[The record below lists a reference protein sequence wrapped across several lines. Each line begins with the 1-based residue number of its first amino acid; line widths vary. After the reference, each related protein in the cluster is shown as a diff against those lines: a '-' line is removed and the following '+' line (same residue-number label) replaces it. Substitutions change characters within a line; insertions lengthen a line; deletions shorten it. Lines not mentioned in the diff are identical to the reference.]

1 MSRVASDKP
10 NGDDPLYWKKIVLV
24 LCLGWAVIWIY
35 RTILTPIFP
44 EIQATIGQ
52 YSDTQMG
59 LIASFYFFAYTGMQI
74 PSGILVDK
82 FGKKVVMIPG
92 FCLFIIAT
100 LLIGSATSLNMI
112 YAGSLL
118 AGMGCGSYYGSA
130 YSLSS
135 ESIPL
140 ERRGLSTAIINSG
153 SALGMGIGLIASS
166 LLVKSMGM
174 NWQILLFI
182 ITGLL
187 VLMTLVF
194 FFVIKGTPKAHASD
208 SKAPS
213 DSMIAQSQA
222 AIAETKKEIE
232 TEEINPNPG
241 GLFSLRMIS
250 AYVMYFAT
258 CYGYYMIVTWLPSFL
273 QQERGFE
280 GVAIGF
286 SAALVA
292 FASVPGAL
300 FFSRMSDKFQN
311 KKVNLIVF
319 LEICAAITLTCTVL
333 SPDTNMLLISLI
345 LYGLLGKLAVDPIMI
360 SFVADN
366 APKKGYGTSFGV
378 FNFFGMSA
386 SVIAPLV
393 TGIISD
399 QTGSKVMG
407 FYISAAILV
416 IGTLV
421 FFIVNVLMKQKQT
434 PKPALSH

>member
-1 MSRVASDKP
+1 MSNSKTSS
-10 NGDDPLYWKKIVLV
+10 NTGFDPLYWKKIVVV

-35 RTILTPIFP
+35 RTVLTPIFP
-44 EIQATIGQ
+44 EIQATIG
-52 YSDTQMG
+52 SHSNAEMG

-74 PSGILVDK
+74 PAGILVDK
-82 FGKKVVMIPG
+82 FGKKVVLIPG

-100 LLIGSATSLNMI
+100 LLIGNATSLTMI

-135 ESIPL
+135 ENIPL
-140 ERRGLSTAIINSG
+140 ERRGLATAIINSG
-153 SALGMGIGLIASS
+153 SALGMAIGLIASS

-174 NWQILLFI
+174 DWQIMLFI

-187 VLMTLVF
+187 VVMTVVF
-194 FFVIKGTPKAHASD
+194 FLVIKGGSYTASLAASPAASAATPV
-208 SKAPS
+208 
-213 DSMIAQSQA
+213 
-222 AIAETKKEIE
+222 EE
-232 TEEINPNPG
+232 TEEAS

-300 FFSRMSDKFQN
+300 FFSRMSDRFRA
-311 KKVNLIVF
+311 KKVQLIIF
-319 LEICAAITLTCTVL
+319 LQICAAVTLVCTVI
-333 SPDTNMLLISLI
+333 SPDSTTLLVSLI

-378 FNFFGMSA
+378 FNFFGMSS
-386 SVIAPLV
+386 SVIAPFL
-393 TGIISD
+393 TGVISD
-399 QTGSKVMG
+399 STGSKVMG
-407 FYISAAILV
+407 FYISAAILL
-416 IGTLV
+416 IGTV
-421 FFIVNVLMKQKQT
+421 IFFTVNVLMKQKNNRQT
-434 PKPALSH
+434 AAQA

>member
-1 MSRVASDKP
+1 MSNSKTNSGA
-10 NGDDPLYWKKIVLV
+10 GFDPLYWKKIVVV
-24 LCLGWAVIWIY
+24 LCLGWTVIWIY
-35 RTILTPIFP
+35 RTVLTPIFP
-44 EIQATIGQ
+44 EIQATIGAH
-52 YSDTQMG
+52 SNAEMG

-74 PSGILVDK
+74 PAGMLVDR
-82 FGKKVVMIPG
+82 FGKKVVLIPG

-100 LLIGSATSLNMI
+100 LLIGNATSLTMI

-135 ESIPL
+135 ENIPL
-140 ERRGLSTAIINSG
+140 ERRGLATAIINSG
-153 SALGMGIGLIASS
+153 SALGMAIGLIASS
-166 LLVKSMGM
+166 LLVKSIGM
-174 NWQILLFI
+174 DWQIMLFI

-194 FFVIKGTPKAHASD
+194 FLVIKGGSYTASL
-208 SKAPS
+208 
-213 DSMIAQSQA
+213 A
-222 AIAETKKEIE
+222 ANPAANTAAVAAE
-232 TEEINPNPG
+232 TEEAS

-250 AYVMYFAT
+250 AYIMYFAT

-300 FFSRMSDKFQN
+300 FFSRMSDRFRA
-311 KKVNLIVF
+311 KKVQLIIF
-319 LEICAAITLTCTVL
+319 LQICAAVMLVCTVI
-333 SPDTNMLLISLI
+333 SPDSTTLLISLI

-378 FNFFGMSA
+378 FNFFGMSS
-386 SVIAPLV
+386 SVIAPFL
-393 TGIISD
+393 TGVISD
-399 QTGSKVMG
+399 STGSKVMG
-407 FYISAAILV
+407 FYISAAILL
-416 IGTLV
+416 IGTII
-421 FFIVNVLMKQKQT
+421 FFTVNVLMKQKNRRQT
-434 PKPALSH
+434 TAQA

>member
-1 MSRVASDKP
+1 MSNDI
-10 NGDDPLYWKKIVLV
+10 DPRYWKKIVVV

-35 RTILTPIFP
+35 RTVLTPIFP
-44 EIQATIGQ
+44 EIQQTIGAH
-52 YSDTQMG
+52 SNAEMG

-74 PSGILVDK
+74 PAGILVDK
-82 FGKKVVMIPG
+82 FGKKVVLIPG

-100 LLIGSATSLNMI
+100 LLIGNATSLTMV

-135 ESIPL
+135 ENIPL
-140 ERRGLSTAIINSG
+140 ERRGLATAVINSG
-153 SALGMGIGLIASS
+153 SALGMAIGLIASS
-166 LLVKSMGM
+166 LLVKSFNM
-174 NWQILLFI
+174 NWQIMLFI

-187 VLMTLVF
+187 VVMTLVF
-194 FFVIKGTPKAHASD
+194 AVVIKGSQPRAPAAVSQTVAPAALAPEEDGQAS
-208 SKAPS
+208 
-213 DSMIAQSQA
+213 
-222 AIAETKKEIE
+222 
-232 TEEINPNPG
+232 

-250 AYVMYFAT
+250 AYAMYFAT

-286 SAALVA
+286 SSALVA

-300 FFSRMSDKFQN
+300 FFSRMSDRFRN
-311 KKVNLIVF
+311 KKVQLIIF
-319 LEICAAITLTCTVL
+319 LELCAAVMLVCTVI
-333 SPDTNMLLISLI
+333 SPDSTMLLISLI

-378 FNFFGMSA
+378 FNFFGMSS
-386 SVIAPLV
+386 SVIAPFL
-393 TGIISD
+393 TGVISD
-399 QTGSKVMG
+399 STGSKVMG
-407 FYISAAILV
+407 FYISAAILLV
-416 IGTLV
+416 GTAI
-421 FFIVNVLMKQKQT
+421 FFTVNVLMKRT
-434 PKPALSH
+434 TAARTATEA

>member
-1 MSRVASDKP
+1 MSNSKTAS
-10 NGDDPLYWKKIVLV
+10 NTGFDPLYWKKIVVV

-35 RTILTPIFP
+35 RTVLTPIFP
-44 EIQATIGQ
+44 EIQATIG
-52 YSDTQMG
+52 SHSNAEMG

-74 PSGILVDK
+74 PAGILVDK
-82 FGKKVVMIPG
+82 FGKKVVLIPG

-100 LLIGSATSLNMI
+100 LLIGNATSLTMI

-118 AGMGCGSYYGSA
+118 AGMDCGSYYGSA

-135 ESIPL
+135 ENIPL
-140 ERRGLSTAIINSG
+140 ERRGLATAIINSG
-153 SALGMGIGLIASS
+153 SALGMAIGLIASS

-174 NWQILLFI
+174 DWQIMLFI

-187 VLMTLVF
+187 VIMTVVF
-194 FFVIKGTPKAHASD
+194 FLVIKGGSYTASL
-208 SKAPS
+208 
-213 DSMIAQSQA
+213 A
-222 AIAETKKEIE
+222 ASPAASAATTVEE
-232 TEEINPNPG
+232 TEEAS

-300 FFSRMSDKFQN
+300 FFSRMSDRFRA
-311 KKVNLIVF
+311 KKVQLIIF
-319 LEICAAITLTCTVL
+319 LQICAAVTLVCTVI
-333 SPDTNMLLISLI
+333 SPDSTTLLVSLI

-378 FNFFGMSA
+378 FNFFGMSS
-386 SVIAPLV
+386 SVIAPFL
-393 TGIISD
+393 TGVISD
-399 QTGSKVMG
+399 STGSKVMG
-407 FYISAAILV
+407 FYISAAILL
-416 IGTLV
+416 IGTV
-421 FFIVNVLMKQKQT
+421 IFFTVNVLMKQKNNRQT
-434 PKPALSH
+434 AAQA

>member
-1 MSRVASDKP
+1 MSNSKTSS
-10 NGDDPLYWKKIVLV
+10 NTGFDPLYWKKIVVV

-35 RTILTPIFP
+35 RTVLTPIFP
-44 EIQATIGQ
+44 EIQATIG
-52 YSDTQMG
+52 SHSNAEMG

-74 PSGILVDK
+74 PAGILVDK
-82 FGKKVVMIPG
+82 FGKKVVLIPG

-100 LLIGSATSLNMI
+100 LLIGNATSLTMI

-135 ESIPL
+135 ENIPL
-140 ERRGLSTAIINSG
+140 ERRGLATAIINSG
-153 SALGMGIGLIASS
+153 SALGMAIGLIASS

-174 NWQILLFI
+174 DWQIMLFI

-187 VLMTLVF
+187 VVMTVVF
-194 FFVIKGTPKAHASD
+194 FLVIKGGSYTASL
-208 SKAPS
+208 
-213 DSMIAQSQA
+213 A
-222 AIAETKKEIE
+222 ASPAAAAATSVEE
-232 TEEINPNPG
+232 TEEAS

-300 FFSRMSDKFQN
+300 FFSRMSDRFRA
-311 KKVNLIVF
+311 KKVQLIIF
-319 LEICAAITLTCTVL
+319 LQICAAVTLVCTVI
-333 SPDTNMLLISLI
+333 SPDSTTLLVSLI

-378 FNFFGMSA
+378 FNFFGMSS
-386 SVIAPLV
+386 SVIAPFL
-393 TGIISD
+393 TGVISD
-399 QTGSKVMG
+399 STGSKVMG
-407 FYISAAILV
+407 FYISAAILL
-416 IGTLV
+416 IGTV
-421 FFIVNVLMKQKQT
+421 IFFTVNVLMKQKNNRQT
-434 PKPALSH
+434 AAQA

>member
-1 MSRVASDKP
+1 MSNGKTAS
-10 NGDDPLYWKKIVLV
+10 NTGFDPLYWKKIVVV

-35 RTILTPIFP
+35 RTVLTPIFP
-44 EIQATIGQ
+44 EMQATIGEH
-52 YSDTQMG
+52 SNAEMG

-74 PSGILVDK
+74 PAGILVDK
-82 FGKKVVMIPG
+82 FGKKVVLIPG

-100 LLIGSATSLNMI
+100 LLIGNATSLAMI

-135 ESIPL
+135 ENIPL
-140 ERRGLSTAIINSG
+140 ERRGLATAIINSG
-153 SALGMGIGLIASS
+153 SALGMAIGLIASS

-174 NWQILLFI
+174 DWQIMLFI

-187 VLMTLVF
+187 VVMTLVF
-194 FFVIKGTPKAHASD
+194 FLVIKGGSYTASL
-208 SKAPS
+208 
-213 DSMIAQSQA
+213 A
-222 AIAETKKEIE
+222 ASPAAKTSTVVED
-232 TEEINPNPG
+232 TEEVS

-300 FFSRMSDKFQN
+300 FFSRMSDRFRA
-311 KKVNLIVF
+311 KKLQLIIF
-319 LEICAAITLTCTVL
+319 LQICSAVMLVCTVI
-333 SPDTNMLLISLI
+333 SPDSTTLLISLV

-378 FNFFGMSA
+378 FNFFGMSS
-386 SVIAPLV
+386 SVIAPFL
-393 TGIISD
+393 TGVISD
-399 QTGSKVMG
+399 STGSKVMG
-407 FYISAAILV
+407 FYISAAILL
-416 IGTLV
+416 IGTV
-421 FFIVNVLMKQKQT
+421 IFFTVNVLMKQKNKRQT
-434 PKPALSH
+434 TAQA

>member
-1 MSRVASDKP
+1 MSTVTTQKNAAS
-10 NGDDPLYWKKIVLV
+10 DPLYWKKIVVV

-44 EIQATIGQ
+44 EIQATIGAH
-52 YSDTQMG
+52 SDTQMG

-74 PSGILVDK
+74 PAGILVDK
-82 FGKKVVMIPG
+82 FGKKVVLIPG

-100 LLIGSATSLNMI
+100 LLIGNATSLNMI

-135 ESIPL
+135 ENIPL

-166 LLVKSMGM
+166 LLVKSVGM
-174 NWQILLFI
+174 NWQLLLFMITALLI
-182 ITGLL
+182 I
-187 VLMTLVF
+187 MTLVF
-194 FFVIKGTPKAHASD
+194 FFVIKSTPKAAPAAATVT
-208 SKAPS
+208 KAAP
-213 DSMIAQSQA
+213 AV
-222 AIAETKKEIE
+222 
-232 TEEINPNPG
+232 EEANDNPG
-241 GLFSLRMIS
+241 GLFSARMIS
-250 AYVMYFAT
+250 AYIMYFAT

-273 QQERGFE
+273 QQERGFQ

-286 SAALVA
+286 SSALVA

-300 FFSRMSDKFQN
+300 FFSRMSDRFRN
-311 KKVNLIVF
+311 KKISLIIF
-319 LEICAAITLTCTVL
+319 LEICAAVMLTCTVL
-333 SPDTNMLLISLI
+333 SPDSTMLLISLI

-378 FNFFGMSA
+378 FNFFGMSS

-393 TGIISD
+393 TGMISD
-399 QTGSKVMG
+399 HTGSKVMG

-416 IGTLV
+416 IGTAV
-421 FFIVNVLMKQKQT
+421 FFTVNVLMKQKSR
-434 PKPALSH
+434 PAPALSN

>member
-1 MSRVASDKP
+1 MSNDI
-10 NGDDPLYWKKIVLV
+10 DPRYWKKIVVV

-35 RTILTPIFP
+35 RTVLTPIFP
-44 EIQATIGQ
+44 EIQQTIGAH
-52 YSDTQMG
+52 SNAEMG

-74 PSGILVDK
+74 PAGILVDK
-82 FGKKVVMIPG
+82 FGKKVVLIPG

-100 LLIGSATSLNMI
+100 LLIGNATSLTMV

-135 ESIPL
+135 ENIPL
-140 ERRGLSTAIINSG
+140 ERRGLATAVINSG
-153 SALGMGIGLIASS
+153 SALGMAIGLIASS
-166 LLVKSMGM
+166 LLVKSFNM
-174 NWQILLFI
+174 NWQIMLFI

-187 VLMTLVF
+187 VVMTLVF
-194 FFVIKGTPKAHASD
+194 AVVIKSSQPQAPAAVSQTVALAALEPEEDGQAS
-208 SKAPS
+208 
-213 DSMIAQSQA
+213 
-222 AIAETKKEIE
+222 
-232 TEEINPNPG
+232 

-250 AYVMYFAT
+250 AYAMYFAT

-286 SAALVA
+286 SSALVA

-300 FFSRMSDKFQN
+300 FFSRMSDRFRN
-311 KKVNLIVF
+311 KKVQLIIF
-319 LEICAAITLTCTVL
+319 LELCAAVMLVCTVI
-333 SPDTNMLLISLI
+333 SPDSTMLLISLI

-378 FNFFGMSA
+378 FNFFGMSS
-386 SVIAPLV
+386 SVIAPFL
-393 TGIISD
+393 TGVISD
-399 QTGSKVMG
+399 STGSKVMG
-407 FYISAAILV
+407 FYISAAILLV
-416 IGTLV
+416 GTAI
-421 FFIVNVLMKQKQT
+421 FFTVNVLMKRT
-434 PKPALSH
+434 T

>member
-1 MSRVASDKP
+1 MSNDI
-10 NGDDPLYWKKIVLV
+10 DPRYWKKIVVV

-35 RTILTPIFP
+35 RTVLTPIFP
-44 EIQATIGQ
+44 EIQQTIGAH
-52 YSDTQMG
+52 SNAEMG

-74 PSGILVDK
+74 PAGILVDK
-82 FGKKVVMIPG
+82 FGKKVVLIPG

-100 LLIGSATSLNMI
+100 LLIGNATSLTMV

-135 ESIPL
+135 ENIPL
-140 ERRGLSTAIINSG
+140 ERRGLATAVINSG
-153 SALGMGIGLIASS
+153 SALGMAIGLIASS
-166 LLVKSMGM
+166 LLVKSFNM
-174 NWQILLFI
+174 NWQIMLFI

-187 VLMTLVF
+187 VVMTLVF
-194 FFVIKGTPKAHASD
+194 AVVIKSSQPQAPAAVSQTVALAALEPEEDGQAS
-208 SKAPS
+208 
-213 DSMIAQSQA
+213 
-222 AIAETKKEIE
+222 
-232 TEEINPNPG
+232 

-250 AYVMYFAT
+250 AYAMYFAT

-286 SAALVA
+286 SSALVA

-300 FFSRMSDKFQN
+300 FFSRMSDRFRN
-311 KKVNLIVF
+311 KKVQLIIF
-319 LEICAAITLTCTVL
+319 LELCAAVMLVCTVI
-333 SPDTNMLLISLI
+333 SPDSTMLLISLI

-378 FNFFGMSA
+378 FNFFGMSS
-386 SVIAPLV
+386 SVIAPFL
-393 TGIISD
+393 TGVISD
-399 QTGSKVMG
+399 STGSKVMG
-407 FYISAAILV
+407 FYISAAILLV
-416 IGTLV
+416 GTAI
-421 FFIVNVLMKQKQT
+421 FFTVNVLMKRTT
-434 PKPALSH
+434 PTRTATEA

>member
-1 MSRVASDKP
+1 MSNSKTSS
-10 NGDDPLYWKKIVLV
+10 NTGFDPLYWKKIVVV

-35 RTILTPIFP
+35 RTVLTPIFP
-44 EIQATIGQ
+44 EIQATIG
-52 YSDTQMG
+52 SHSNAEMG

-74 PSGILVDK
+74 PAGILVDK
-82 FGKKVVMIPG
+82 FGKKVVLIPG

-100 LLIGSATSLNMI
+100 LLIGNATSLTMI

-135 ESIPL
+135 ENIPL
-140 ERRGLSTAIINSG
+140 ERRGLATAIINSG
-153 SALGMGIGLIASS
+153 SALGMAIGLIASS

-174 NWQILLFI
+174 DWQIMLFI

-187 VLMTLVF
+187 VVMTVVF
-194 FFVIKGTPKAHASD
+194 FLVIKGGSYTASLAASPAASAATPV
-208 SKAPS
+208 
-213 DSMIAQSQA
+213 
-222 AIAETKKEIE
+222 EE
-232 TEEINPNPG
+232 TEEAS

-300 FFSRMSDKFQN
+300 FFSRMSDRFRA
-311 KKVNLIVF
+311 KKVQLIIF
-319 LEICAAITLTCTVL
+319 LQICAAVTLVCTVI
-333 SPDTNMLLISLI
+333 SPDSTTLLVSLI

-378 FNFFGMSA
+378 FNFFGMSS
-386 SVIAPLV
+386 SVIAPFL
-393 TGIISD
+393 TGVISD
-399 QTGSKVMG
+399 STGSKVMG
-407 FYISAAILV
+407 FYISAAILL
-416 IGTLV
+416 IGTV
-421 FFIVNVLMKQKQT
+421 IFFTVNMLMKQKNNRQT
-434 PKPALSH
+434 AAQA

>member
-1 MSRVASDKP
+1 MSTATA
-10 NGDDPLYWKKIVLV
+10 NQAFDPRYWKKIVVV

-44 EIQATIGQ
+44 EIQQTIGAH
-52 YSDTQMG
+52 SNAEMG

-74 PSGILVDK
+74 PAGILVDK
-82 FGKKVVMIPG
+82 FGKKVVLIPG

-100 LLIGSATSLNMI
+100 LLVGNATSLTMV

-135 ESIPL
+135 EHIPL
-140 ERRGLSTAIINSG
+140 ERRGLATAVINSG
-153 SALGMGIGLIASS
+153 SALGMAIGLIASS
-166 LLVKSMGM
+166 LLVKSIGM
-174 NWQILLFI
+174 NWQIMLFI

-187 VLMTLVF
+187 AVMTLVF
-194 FFVIKGTPKAHASD
+194 AMVIKSSSYQAPPPVAGQSAAHKVAEEEQQAS
-208 SKAPS
+208 
-213 DSMIAQSQA
+213 
-222 AIAETKKEIE
+222 
-232 TEEINPNPG
+232 

-286 SAALVA
+286 SSALVA

-300 FFSRMSDKFQN
+300 FFSRMSDRFRN
-311 KKVNLIVF
+311 KKVQLIIF
-319 LEICAAITLTCTVL
+319 LELCAAVMLVCTVI
-333 SPDTNMLLISLI
+333 SPDSTMLLVSLI

-378 FNFFGMSA
+378 FNFFGMSS
-386 SVIAPLV
+386 SVIAPFL
-393 TGIISD
+393 TGVISD
-399 QTGSKVMG
+399 NTGSKVMG
-407 FYISAAILV
+407 FYISAAILLVGTV
-416 IGTLV
+416 I
-421 FFIVNVLMKQKQT
+421 FFTVNVLMKRTTQPQAAT
-434 PKPALSH
+434 QA

>member
-1 MSRVASDKP
+1 MSNDI
-10 NGDDPLYWKKIVLV
+10 DPRYWKKIVVV

-35 RTILTPIFP
+35 RTVLTPIFP
-44 EIQATIGQ
+44 EIQQTIGAH
-52 YSDTQMG
+52 SNAEMG

-74 PSGILVDK
+74 PAGILVDK
-82 FGKKVVMIPG
+82 FGKKVVLIPG

-100 LLIGSATSLNMI
+100 LLIGNATSLTMV

-135 ESIPL
+135 ENIPL
-140 ERRGLSTAIINSG
+140 ERRGLATAVINSG
-153 SALGMGIGLIASS
+153 SALGMAIGLIASS
-166 LLVKSMGM
+166 LLVKSFNM
-174 NWQILLFI
+174 NWQIMLFI

-187 VLMTLVF
+187 VVMTLVF
-194 FFVIKGTPKAHASD
+194 TVVIKSSQPQAPAAVSQTVAPAALEPEEDGQAS
-208 SKAPS
+208 
-213 DSMIAQSQA
+213 
-222 AIAETKKEIE
+222 
-232 TEEINPNPG
+232 

-250 AYVMYFAT
+250 AYAMYFAT

-286 SAALVA
+286 SSALVA

-300 FFSRMSDKFQN
+300 FFSRMSDRFRN
-311 KKVNLIVF
+311 KKVQLIIF
-319 LEICAAITLTCTVL
+319 LELCAAVMLVCTVI
-333 SPDTNMLLISLI
+333 SPDSTMLLISLI

-378 FNFFGMSA
+378 FNFFGMSS
-386 SVIAPLV
+386 SVIAPFL
-393 TGIISD
+393 TGVISD
-399 QTGSKVMG
+399 STGSKVMG
-407 FYISAAILV
+407 FYISAAILLV
-416 IGTLV
+416 GTAI
-421 FFIVNVLMKQKQT
+421 FFTVNVLMKRTT
-434 PKPALSH
+434 PTRTATEA

>member
-1 MSRVASDKP
+1 MSNDI
-10 NGDDPLYWKKIVLV
+10 DPRYWKKIVVV

-35 RTILTPIFP
+35 RTVLTPIFP
-44 EIQATIGQ
+44 EIQQTIGAH
-52 YSDTQMG
+52 SNAEMG

-74 PSGILVDK
+74 PAGILVDK
-82 FGKKVVMIPG
+82 FGKKVVLIPG

-100 LLIGSATSLNMI
+100 LLIGNATSLTMV

-135 ESIPL
+135 ENIPL
-140 ERRGLSTAIINSG
+140 ERRGLATAVINSG
-153 SALGMGIGLIASS
+153 SALGMAIGLIASS
-166 LLVKSMGM
+166 LLVKSFNM
-174 NWQILLFI
+174 NWQIMLFI

-187 VLMTLVF
+187 VVMTLVF
-194 FFVIKGTPKAHASD
+194 AVVIKGSQPQVPAAVSQTVAPTAAEPEEAGQAS
-208 SKAPS
+208 
-213 DSMIAQSQA
+213 
-222 AIAETKKEIE
+222 
-232 TEEINPNPG
+232 

-250 AYVMYFAT
+250 AYAMYFAT

-286 SAALVA
+286 SSALVA

-300 FFSRMSDKFQN
+300 FFSRMSDRFRN
-311 KKVNLIVF
+311 KKVQLIIF
-319 LEICAAITLTCTVL
+319 LELCAAVMLVCTVI
-333 SPDTNMLLISLI
+333 SPDSTMLLISLI

-378 FNFFGMSA
+378 FNFFGMSS
-386 SVIAPLV
+386 SVIAPFL
-393 TGIISD
+393 TGVISD
-399 QTGSKVMG
+399 STGSKVMG
-407 FYISAAILV
+407 FYISAAILLV
-416 IGTLV
+416 GTAI
-421 FFIVNVLMKQKQT
+421 FFTVNVLMKRT
-434 PKPALSH
+434 TAARTATEA

>member
-1 MSRVASDKP
+1 MSNDI
-10 NGDDPLYWKKIVLV
+10 DPRYWKKIVVV

-35 RTILTPIFP
+35 RTVLTPIFP
-44 EIQATIGQ
+44 EIQQTIGAH
-52 YSDTQMG
+52 SNAEMG

-74 PSGILVDK
+74 PAGILVDK
-82 FGKKVVMIPG
+82 FGKKVVLIPG

-100 LLIGSATSLNMI
+100 LLIGNATSLTMV

-135 ESIPL
+135 ENIPL
-140 ERRGLSTAIINSG
+140 ERRGLATAVINSG
-153 SALGMGIGLIASS
+153 SALGMAIGLIASS
-166 LLVKSMGM
+166 LLVKSFNM
-174 NWQILLFI
+174 NWQIMLFI

-187 VLMTLVF
+187 VVMTLVF
-194 FFVIKGTPKAHASD
+194 AVVIKGSQPRAPAAVSQTVAPAALAPEEDGQAS
-208 SKAPS
+208 
-213 DSMIAQSQA
+213 
-222 AIAETKKEIE
+222 
-232 TEEINPNPG
+232 

-250 AYVMYFAT
+250 AYAMYFAT

-286 SAALVA
+286 SSALVA

-300 FFSRMSDKFQN
+300 FFSRMSDRFRN
-311 KKVNLIVF
+311 KKVQLIIF
-319 LEICAAITLTCTVL
+319 LELCAAVMLVCTVI
-333 SPDTNMLLISLI
+333 SPDSTMLLISLI

-378 FNFFGMSA
+378 FNFFGMSS
-386 SVIAPLV
+386 SVIAPFL
-393 TGIISD
+393 TGVISD
-399 QTGSKVMG
+399 STGSKVMG
-407 FYISAAILV
+407 FYISAAILLV
-416 IGTLV
+416 GTAI
-421 FFIVNVLMKQKQT
+421 FFTVNVLMKRTT
-434 PKPALSH
+434 PTRTATEV

>member
-1 MSRVASDKP
+1 MSNSKTAS
-10 NGDDPLYWKKIVLV
+10 NTGFDPLYWKKIVVV

-35 RTILTPIFP
+35 RTVLTPIFP
-44 EIQATIGQ
+44 EIQATIG
-52 YSDTQMG
+52 SHSNAEMG

-74 PSGILVDK
+74 PAGILVDK
-82 FGKKVVMIPG
+82 FGKKVVLIPG

-100 LLIGSATSLNMI
+100 LLIGNATSLTMI

-135 ESIPL
+135 ENIPL
-140 ERRGLSTAIINSG
+140 ERRGLATAIINSG
-153 SALGMGIGLIASS
+153 SALGMAIGLIASS

-174 NWQILLFI
+174 DWQIMLFI

-187 VLMTLVF
+187 VVMTVVF
-194 FFVIKGTPKAHASD
+194 FLVIKGGSYTASLAASPAASAATPV
-208 SKAPS
+208 
-213 DSMIAQSQA
+213 
-222 AIAETKKEIE
+222 EE
-232 TEEINPNPG
+232 TEEAS

-300 FFSRMSDKFQN
+300 FFSRMSDRFRA
-311 KKVNLIVF
+311 KKVQLIIF
-319 LEICAAITLTCTVL
+319 LQICAAVTLVCTVI
-333 SPDTNMLLISLI
+333 SPDSTTLLVSLI

-378 FNFFGMSA
+378 FNFFGMSS
-386 SVIAPLV
+386 SVIAPFL
-393 TGIISD
+393 TGVISD
-399 QTGSKVMG
+399 STGSKVMG
-407 FYISAAILV
+407 FYISAAILL
-416 IGTLV
+416 IGTV
-421 FFIVNVLMKQKQT
+421 IFFTVNVLMKQKNNRQT
-434 PKPALSH
+434 AAQA

>member
-1 MSRVASDKP
+1 MSNSKTSS
-10 NGDDPLYWKKIVLV
+10 NTGFDPLYWKKIVVV

-35 RTILTPIFP
+35 RTVLTPIFP
-44 EIQATIGQ
+44 EIQATIG
-52 YSDTQMG
+52 SHSNAEMG

-74 PSGILVDK
+74 PAGILVDK
-82 FGKKVVMIPG
+82 FGKKVVLIPG

-100 LLIGSATSLNMI
+100 LLIGNATSLTMI

-135 ESIPL
+135 ENIPL
-140 ERRGLSTAIINSG
+140 ERRGLATAIINSG
-153 SALGMGIGLIASS
+153 SALGMAIGLIASS

-174 NWQILLFI
+174 DWQIMLFI

-187 VLMTLVF
+187 VVMTVVF
-194 FFVIKGTPKAHASD
+194 FLVIKGGSYTASLAASPAASAATPV
-208 SKAPS
+208 
-213 DSMIAQSQA
+213 
-222 AIAETKKEIE
+222 EE
-232 TEEINPNPG
+232 TEEAS

-300 FFSRMSDKFQN
+300 FFSRMSDRFRA
-311 KKVNLIVF
+311 KKVQLIIF
-319 LEICAAITLTCTVL
+319 LQICAAVTLVCTVI
-333 SPDTNMLLISLI
+333 SPDSTTLLVSLI

-360 SFVADN
+360 SLVADN

-378 FNFFGMSA
+378 FNFFGMSS
-386 SVIAPLV
+386 SVIAPFL
-393 TGIISD
+393 TGVISD
-399 QTGSKVMG
+399 STGSKVMG
-407 FYISAAILV
+407 FYISAAILL
-416 IGTLV
+416 IGTV
-421 FFIVNVLMKQKQT
+421 IFFTVNVLMKQKNNRQT
-434 PKPALSH
+434 AAQA

>member
-1 MSRVASDKP
+1 MSNDI
-10 NGDDPLYWKKIVLV
+10 DPRYWKKIVVV

-35 RTILTPIFP
+35 RTVLTPIFP
-44 EIQATIGQ
+44 EIQQTIGAH
-52 YSDTQMG
+52 SNAEMG

-74 PSGILVDK
+74 PAGILVDK
-82 FGKKVVMIPG
+82 FGKKVVLIPG

-100 LLIGSATSLNMI
+100 LLIGNATSLTMV

-135 ESIPL
+135 ENIPL
-140 ERRGLSTAIINSG
+140 ERRGLATAVINSG
-153 SALGMGIGLIASS
+153 SALGMAIGLIASS
-166 LLVKSMGM
+166 LLVKSFNM
-174 NWQILLFI
+174 NWQIMLFI

-187 VLMTLVF
+187 VVMTLVF
-194 FFVIKGTPKAHASD
+194 AVVIKGSQPRAPAAVSQTVAPAALAPEEDGQAS
-208 SKAPS
+208 
-213 DSMIAQSQA
+213 
-222 AIAETKKEIE
+222 
-232 TEEINPNPG
+232 

-250 AYVMYFAT
+250 AYAMYFAT

-286 SAALVA
+286 SSALVA

-300 FFSRMSDKFQN
+300 FFSRMSDRFRN
-311 KKVNLIVF
+311 KKVQLIIF
-319 LEICAAITLTCTVL
+319 LELCAAVMLVCTVI
-333 SPDTNMLLISLI
+333 SPDSTMLLISLI

-378 FNFFGMSA
+378 FNFFGMSS
-386 SVIAPLV
+386 SVIAPFL
-393 TGIISD
+393 TGVISD
-399 QTGSKVMG
+399 STGSKVMG
-407 FYISAAILV
+407 FYISAAILLV
-416 IGTLV
+416 GTAI
-421 FFIVNVLMKQKQT
+421 FFTVNVLMKRTT
-434 PKPALSH
+434 PTRTATEA

>member
-1 MSRVASDKP
+1 MSNSKTSS
-10 NGDDPLYWKKIVLV
+10 NTGFDPLYWKKIVVV

-35 RTILTPIFP
+35 RTVLTPIFP
-44 EIQATIGQ
+44 EIQATIG
-52 YSDTQMG
+52 SHSNAEMG

-74 PSGILVDK
+74 PAGILVDK
-82 FGKKVVMIPG
+82 FGKKVVLIPG

-100 LLIGSATSLNMI
+100 LLIGNATSLTMI

-135 ESIPL
+135 ENIPL
-140 ERRGLSTAIINSG
+140 ERRGLATAIINSG
-153 SALGMGIGLIASS
+153 SALGMAIGLIASS
-166 LLVKSMGM
+166 LLVKSVGM
-174 NWQILLFI
+174 DWQIMLFI

-187 VLMTLVF
+187 VVMTLVF
-194 FFVIKGTPKAHASD
+194 FLVIKGGSYTASL
-208 SKAPS
+208 
-213 DSMIAQSQA
+213 A
-222 AIAETKKEIE
+222 ASPAAAAATSVEE
-232 TEEINPNPG
+232 TEEAS

-300 FFSRMSDKFQN
+300 FFSRMSDRFRA
-311 KKVNLIVF
+311 KKVQLIIF
-319 LEICAAITLTCTVL
+319 LQICAAVTLVCTVI
-333 SPDTNMLLISLI
+333 SPDSTTLLVSLI

-378 FNFFGMSA
+378 FNFFGMSS
-386 SVIAPLV
+386 SVIAPFL
-393 TGIISD
+393 TGVISD
-399 QTGSKVMG
+399 STGSKVMG
-407 FYISAAILV
+407 FYISAAILL
-416 IGTLV
+416 IGTV
-421 FFIVNVLMKQKQT
+421 IFFTVNVLMKQKNNRQT
-434 PKPALSH
+434 AAQA

>member
-1 MSRVASDKP
+1 MSNVTTNNDF
-10 NGDDPLYWKKIVLV
+10 DPRYWKKIVVV

-44 EIQATIGQ
+44 EIQQTIGTH
-52 YSDTQMG
+52 SNAEMG

-74 PSGILVDK
+74 PAGILVDK
-82 FGKKVVMIPG
+82 FGKKVVLIPG

-100 LLIGSATSLNMI
+100 LLIGNATSLTMV

-135 ESIPL
+135 ENIPL
-140 ERRGLSTAIINSG
+140 EKRGLATAVINSG
-153 SALGMGIGLIASS
+153 SALGMAIGLIASS
-166 LLVKSMGM
+166 LLVKSVGM
-174 NWQILLFI
+174 NWQIMLFI

-187 VLMTLVF
+187 VVMTIVF
-194 FFVIKGTPKAHASD
+194 AVVIKGSSYQTAPAPIAKQNATPEAL
-208 SKAPS
+208 
-213 DSMIAQSQA
+213 
-222 AIAETKKEIE
+222 
-232 TEEINPNPG
+232 EEEQQVS

-286 SAALVA
+286 ASALVA

-300 FFSRMSDKFQN
+300 FFSRMSDRFRS
-311 KKVNLIVF
+311 KKVQLIIF
-319 LEICAAITLTCTVL
+319 LQICAAVMLVCTVI
-333 SPDTNMLLISLI
+333 SPDSTMLLISLI

-378 FNFFGMSA
+378 FNFFGMSS
-386 SVIAPLV
+386 SVIAPFL
-393 TGIISD
+393 TGLISD

-407 FYISAAILV
+407 FYISAAILLV
-416 IGTLV
+416 GTAI
-421 FFIVNVLMKQKQT
+421 FFTVNVLMKRHTQSQT
-434 PKPALSH
+434 ATQA

>member
-1 MSRVASDKP
+1 MSNDI
-10 NGDDPLYWKKIVLV
+10 DPRYWKKIVVV

-35 RTILTPIFP
+35 RTVLTPIFP
-44 EIQATIGQ
+44 EIQQTIGAH
-52 YSDTQMG
+52 SNAEMG

-74 PSGILVDK
+74 PAGILVDK
-82 FGKKVVMIPG
+82 FGKKVVLIPG

-100 LLIGSATSLNMI
+100 LLIGNATSLTMV

-135 ESIPL
+135 ENIPL
-140 ERRGLSTAIINSG
+140 ERRGLATAVINSG
-153 SALGMGIGLIASS
+153 SALGMAIGLIASS
-166 LLVKSMGM
+166 LLVKSFNM
-174 NWQILLFI
+174 NWQIMLFI

-187 VLMTLVF
+187 VVMTLVF
-194 FFVIKGTPKAHASD
+194 AVVIKGSQPQ
-208 SKAPS
+208 AP
-213 DSMIAQSQA
+213 AAVSQA
-222 AIAETKKEIE
+222 VAPTAAEP
-232 TEEINPNPG
+232 EEDGQPS

-250 AYVMYFAT
+250 AYAMYFAT

-286 SAALVA
+286 SSALVA

-300 FFSRMSDKFQN
+300 FFSRMSDRFRN
-311 KKVNLIVF
+311 KKVQLIIF
-319 LEICAAITLTCTVL
+319 LELCAAVMLVCTVI
-333 SPDTNMLLISLI
+333 SPDSTMLLISLI

-378 FNFFGMSA
+378 FNFFGMSS
-386 SVIAPLV
+386 SVIAPFL
-393 TGIISD
+393 TGVISD
-399 QTGSKVMG
+399 STGSKVMG
-407 FYISAAILV
+407 FYISAAILLV
-416 IGTLV
+416 GTAI
-421 FFIVNVLMKQKQT
+421 FFTVNVLMKRT
-434 PKPALSH
+434 TAARTATEA

>member
-1 MSRVASDKP
+1 MSNSKTAS
-10 NGDDPLYWKKIVLV
+10 NTGFDPLYWKKIVVV

-35 RTILTPIFP
+35 RTVLTPIFP
-44 EIQATIGQ
+44 EIQATIG
-52 YSDTQMG
+52 SHSNAEMG

-74 PSGILVDK
+74 PAGILVDK
-82 FGKKVVMIPG
+82 FGKKVVLIPG

-100 LLIGSATSLNMI
+100 LLIGNATSLTMI

-135 ESIPL
+135 ENIPL
-140 ERRGLSTAIINSG
+140 ERRGLATAIINSG
-153 SALGMGIGLIASS
+153 SALGMAIGLIASS

-174 NWQILLFI
+174 DWQIMLFI

-187 VLMTLVF
+187 VVMTVVF
-194 FFVIKGTPKAHASD
+194 FLVIKGGSYTASL
-208 SKAPS
+208 
-213 DSMIAQSQA
+213 A
-222 AIAETKKEIE
+222 ASPAASAATTVEE
-232 TEEINPNPG
+232 TEEAS

-300 FFSRMSDKFQN
+300 FFSRMSDRFRA
-311 KKVNLIVF
+311 KKVQLIIF
-319 LEICAAITLTCTVL
+319 LQICAAVTLVSTVI
-333 SPDTNMLLISLI
+333 SPDSTTLLVSLI

-378 FNFFGMSA
+378 FNFFGMSS
-386 SVIAPLV
+386 SVIAPFL
-393 TGIISD
+393 TGVISD
-399 QTGSKVMG
+399 STGSKVMG
-407 FYISAAILV
+407 FYISAAILL
-416 IGTLV
+416 IGTV
-421 FFIVNVLMKQKQT
+421 IFFTVNVLMKQKNNRQT
-434 PKPALSH
+434 AAQA

>member
-1 MSRVASDKP
+1 MSNSNAKAVGGS
-10 NGDDPLYWKKIVLV
+10 DPLYWKKIVVV

-35 RTILTPIFP
+35 RTVLTPIFP
-44 EIQATIGQ
+44 EIQATIGAH
-52 YSDTQMG
+52 SNAEMG

-74 PSGILVDK
+74 PAGILVDK
-82 FGKKVVMIPG
+82 FGKKVVLIPG

-100 LLIGSATSLNMI
+100 LLVGNATSLTMV
-112 YAGSLL
+112 YVGSLL

-135 ESIPL
+135 ENIPL
-140 ERRGLSTAIINSG
+140 ERRGLATAIINSG
-153 SALGMGIGLIASS
+153 SALGMAIGLIASS

-174 NWQILLFI
+174 DWQLTIFM
-182 ITGLL
+182 ITALL
-187 VLMTLVF
+187 VIMTLVF
-194 FFVIKGTPKAHASD
+194 AVVIRGGSYSSTLAAQPAGSSAAAPEESGEAS
-208 SKAPS
+208 
-213 DSMIAQSQA
+213 
-222 AIAETKKEIE
+222 
-232 TEEINPNPG
+232 

-300 FFSRMSDKFQN
+300 FFSRMSDRFRS
-311 KKVNLIVF
+311 KKVQLIIF
-319 LEICAAITLTCTVL
+319 LELCAAVMLVCTVI
-333 SPDTNMLLISLI
+333 SPDSTTLLISLI

-360 SFVADN
+360 SFIADN

-378 FNFFGMSA
+378 FNFFGMSS
-386 SVIAPLV
+386 SVIAPFL
-393 TGIISD
+393 TGVISD
-399 QTGSKVMG
+399 STGSKVMG
-407 FYISAAILV
+407 FYISAAILLV
-416 IGTLV
+416 GTII
-421 FFIVNVLMKQKQT
+421 FFIVNVLMKQKNHRQT
-434 PKPALSH
+434 AARA

>member
-1 MSRVASDKP
+1 MSNDI
-10 NGDDPLYWKKIVLV
+10 DPRYWKKIVVV

-35 RTILTPIFP
+35 RTVLTPIFP
-44 EIQATIGQ
+44 EIQQTIGAH
-52 YSDTQMG
+52 SNAEMG

-74 PSGILVDK
+74 PAGILVDK
-82 FGKKVVMIPG
+82 FGKKVVLIPG

-100 LLIGSATSLNMI
+100 LLIGNATSLTMV

-135 ESIPL
+135 ENIPL
-140 ERRGLSTAIINSG
+140 ERRGLATAVINSG
-153 SALGMGIGLIASS
+153 SALGMAIGLIASS
-166 LLVKSMGM
+166 LLVKSFNM
-174 NWQILLFI
+174 NWQIMLFI

-187 VLMTLVF
+187 VVMTLVF
-194 FFVIKGTPKAHASD
+194 AVVIKGSQPQAPASV
-208 SKAPS
+208 SQTAAPT
-213 DSMIAQSQA
+213 A
-222 AIAETKKEIE
+222 AEP
-232 TEEINPNPG
+232 EEDGQPS

-250 AYVMYFAT
+250 AYAMYFAT

-286 SAALVA
+286 SSALVA

-300 FFSRMSDKFQN
+300 FFSRMSDRFRN
-311 KKVNLIVF
+311 KKVQLIIF
-319 LEICAAITLTCTVL
+319 LELCAAVMLVCTVI
-333 SPDTNMLLISLI
+333 SPDSTMLLISLI

-378 FNFFGMSA
+378 FNFFGMSS
-386 SVIAPLV
+386 SVIAPFL
-393 TGIISD
+393 TGVISD
-399 QTGSKVMG
+399 STGSKVMG
-407 FYISAAILV
+407 FYISAAILLV
-416 IGTLV
+416 GTAI
-421 FFIVNVLMKQKQT
+421 FFTVNVLMKRT
-434 PKPALSH
+434 TAARTATEA

>member
-1 MSRVASDKP
+1 MSNSKTSS
-10 NGDDPLYWKKIVLV
+10 NTGFDPLYWKKIVVV

-35 RTILTPIFP
+35 RTVLTPIFP
-44 EIQATIGQ
+44 EIQATIG
-52 YSDTQMG
+52 SHSNAEMG

-74 PSGILVDK
+74 PAGILVDK
-82 FGKKVVMIPG
+82 FGKKVVLIPG

-100 LLIGSATSLNMI
+100 LLIGNATSLTMI

-135 ESIPL
+135 ENIPL
-140 ERRGLSTAIINSG
+140 ERRGLATAIINSG
-153 SALGMGIGLIASS
+153 SALGMAIGLIASS

-174 NWQILLFI
+174 DWQIMLFI

-187 VLMTLVF
+187 VVMTVVF
-194 FFVIKGTPKAHASD
+194 FLVIKGGSYTASLAASPAASAATPV
-208 SKAPS
+208 
-213 DSMIAQSQA
+213 
-222 AIAETKKEIE
+222 EE
-232 TEEINPNPG
+232 TEEAS

-300 FFSRMSDKFQN
+300 FFSRMSDRFRA
-311 KKVNLIVF
+311 KKVQLIIF
-319 LEICAAITLTCTVL
+319 LQICAAVTLVCTVI
-333 SPDTNMLLISLI
+333 SPDSSTLLVSLI

-378 FNFFGMSA
+378 FNFFGMSS
-386 SVIAPLV
+386 SVIAPFL
-393 TGIISD
+393 TGVISD
-399 QTGSKVMG
+399 STGSKVMG
-407 FYISAAILV
+407 FYISAAILL
-416 IGTLV
+416 IGTV
-421 FFIVNVLMKQKQT
+421 IFFTVNVLMKQKNNRQT
-434 PKPALSH
+434 AAQA

>member
-1 MSRVASDKP
+1 MSNDIDLR
-10 NGDDPLYWKKIVLV
+10 YWKKIVVV

-35 RTILTPIFP
+35 RTVLTPIFP
-44 EIQATIGQ
+44 EIQQTIGAH
-52 YSDTQMG
+52 SNAEMG

-74 PSGILVDK
+74 PAGILVDK
-82 FGKKVVMIPG
+82 FGKKVVLIPG

-100 LLIGSATSLNMI
+100 LLIGNATSLTMV

-135 ESIPL
+135 ENIPL
-140 ERRGLSTAIINSG
+140 ERRGLATAVINSG
-153 SALGMGIGLIASS
+153 SALGMAIGLIASS
-166 LLVKSMGM
+166 LLVKSFNM
-174 NWQILLFI
+174 NWQIMLFI

-187 VLMTLVF
+187 VVMTLVF
-194 FFVIKGTPKAHASD
+194 AVVIKGSQPQAPVAVSQTVAPTAAEPEEDGQAS
-208 SKAPS
+208 
-213 DSMIAQSQA
+213 
-222 AIAETKKEIE
+222 
-232 TEEINPNPG
+232 

-250 AYVMYFAT
+250 AYAMYFAT

-286 SAALVA
+286 SSALVA

-300 FFSRMSDKFQN
+300 FFSRMSDRFRN
-311 KKVNLIVF
+311 KKVQLIIF
-319 LEICAAITLTCTVL
+319 LELCAAVMLVCTVI
-333 SPDTNMLLISLI
+333 SPDSTMLLISLI

-378 FNFFGMSA
+378 FNFFGMSS
-386 SVIAPLV
+386 SVIAPFL
-393 TGIISD
+393 TGVISD
-399 QTGSKVMG
+399 STGSKVMG
-407 FYISAAILV
+407 FYISAAILLV
-416 IGTLV
+416 GTAI
-421 FFIVNVLMKQKQT
+421 FFTVNVLMKRT
-434 PKPALSH
+434 TAARTATEA